1 MTSTPLAALAGKI
14 AAGENSP
21 EKAAADALAA
31 IDAAADLNA
40 FIEVTEARAATDIS
54 RAESLIDGN
63 NDATLGGVPLAIK
76 DIICTLE
83 SRTTCG
89 SRLLS
94 EFTSPYESTVT
105 DLLCRA
111 GAVVV
116 GKTNLDEFA
125 MGTTGEN
132 SAFGP
137 TKNPWDRQRVPG
149 GSSSGSAAAVA
160 ARLVSAAI
168 GTDTGGS
175 VRMPAAYCGICGIKP
190 TYGMVSRRGL
200 VAYGSSLDQAGVFAT
215 AAADLRRVLSV
226 IARHDPEDSTSRP
239 DANLPEK
246 PERKDLKAIRIGVA
260 AQLFD
265 QSVSSEVAQLVRS
278 AIEKMRQL
286 GATIVDISLASI
298 EHAIPAYY
306 IIACAEAASNLSRFD
321 GIRYGK
327 RAEGESVDQLIMRSR
342 SQGFGT
348 EVKRRIM
355 LGSFVLCHGYID
367 AYYRKAQQIRR
378 QLIDEFA
385 AAFAEC
391 DMIAAPAAPTT
402 APRLGEFSDDPVRMY
417 GQDICTVPANL
428 AGLPALAIPCGFADR
443 LPVGLQLI
451 GPQMAD
457 ALLLDCAEAYQEA
470 TDFHASCPPEQQ

>member
-1 MTSTPLAALAGKI
+1 MTSTPLSGLAGRI
-14 AAGENSP
+14 AAGETSP

-40 FIEVTEARAATDIS
+40 FIEVTERRATADIS
-54 RAESLIDGN
+54 RAESLIDGDS
-63 NDATLGGVPLAIK
+63 DAPLGGVPLAVK
-76 DIICTLE
+76 DIICTLD

-89 SRLLS
+89 SRLLA
-94 EFTSPYESTVT
+94 EFESPYESTVT
-105 DLLCRA
+105 SLLCQA
-111 GAVVV
+111 GAIVV

-137 TKNPWDRQRVPG
+137 AKNPWDRTRVPG

-160 ARLVSAAI
+160 ARLVPAAI

-200 VAYGSSLDQAGVFAT
+200 VAYGSSLDQAGVFAA
-215 AAADLRRVLSV
+215 AAADLRCVLAAV
-226 IARHDPEDSTSRP
+226 ARHDPGDSTSRP
-239 DANLPEK
+239 DACLPAASRMESMK
-246 PERKDLKAIRIGVA
+246 GIRIGVA
-260 AQLFD
+260 PQLFG
-265 QSVSSEVAQLVRS
+265 QGVSDPVADLVRS
-278 AIEKMRQL
+278 AIDRMQQL
-286 GATIVDISLASI
+286 GAAVVDVSIEAI

-321 GIRYGK
+321 GIRYGR
-327 RAEGESVDQLIMRSR
+327 RAGGESIEQVIMRSR
-342 SQGFGT
+342 SQGFGA

-367 AYYRKAQQIRR
+367 AYYRKAQQVRR
-378 QLIDEFA
+378 RLVDEFA
-385 AAFAEC
+385 AAFAGC
-391 DMIAAPAAPTT
+391 DLIAAPAAPTT
-402 APRLGEFSDDPVRMY
+402 APQLGEFSDDPVRMY
-417 GQDICTVPANL
+417 GQDACTVPANL
-428 AGLPALAIPCGFADR
+428 AGLPALAIPCGFADG
-443 LPVGLQLI
+443 LPAGLQLI

-457 ALLLDCAEAYQEA
+457 GLLLDCAQAYQGS
-470 TDFHASCPPEQQ
+470 TDFHMQAPPPSQ